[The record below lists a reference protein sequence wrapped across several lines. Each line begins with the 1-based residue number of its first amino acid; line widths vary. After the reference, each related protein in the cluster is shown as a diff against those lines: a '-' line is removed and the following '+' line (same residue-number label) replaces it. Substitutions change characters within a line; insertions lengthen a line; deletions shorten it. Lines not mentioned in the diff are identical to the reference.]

1 MVEEVVV
8 ELVEKLVRIEGELK
22 LLQEERKELFDDYK
36 ERLDVKAF
44 KAALQIARI
53 RSKMGDSEL
62 ALDNI
67 LETVNKKIT
76 I

>member
-8 ELVEKLVRIEGELK
+8 ELVEKIVRIEGELK

-36 ERLDVKAF
+36 EKLDVKAF

-53 RSKMGDSEL
+53 RSKMGDSEI